1 MILIPTEQRALLVR
15 SQPPASPLIIGERVW
30 SIQDDTEIKT
40 YNEDDVQIAGAVVA
54 LLTPLESSVTE

>member
-1 MILIPTEQRALLVR
+1 VILIPAEQRALLVR

-30 SIQDDTEIKT
+30 SIQDGTEIKT

-54 LLTPLESSVTE
+54 LLTPLESSSTE